1 MTTLYL
7 SGPMTGLPEQN
18 FPAFHAAAAQLR
30 AAGYTVIN
38 PAEIEQPDP
47 SSWIKCMWTDLA
59 AMAAAEPDGV
69 AYLPGWTRS
78 RGACLEINLIHS
90 LELPMG
96 CVDTWI
102 GRAQHLRSLNTH
114 TTTTP

>member
-7 SGPMTGLPEQN
+7 SGPMTGHPDLN
-18 FPAFHAAAAQLR
+18 HSAFHAAAAQLR

-59 AMAAAEPDGV
+59 TMAAAEPDGV
-69 AYLPGWTRS
+69 AYLPGWTHS
-78 RGACLEINLIHS
+78 TGAWAEVHLIRH
-90 LELPMG
+90 LHLPAVS
-96 CVDTWI
+96 VDAWL
-102 GRAQHLRSLNTH
+102 AAAEPVNQPDTH
-114 TTTTP
+114 TTTP

>member
-18 FPAFHAAAAQLR
+18 FPAFHTAAEQLR

-69 AYLPGWTRS
+69 AYLPDWTNS
-78 RGACLEINLIHS
+78 KGDWGEVNLIRA
-90 LELPMG
+90 LGLPANS
-96 CVDTWI
+96 VVAWLAAAEPLNQPDT
-102 GRAQHLRSLNTH
+102 L

>member
-18 FPAFHAAAAQLR
+18 FPAFHAAARRLR

-38 PAEIEQPDP
+38 PAEIEQHDP

-69 AYLPGWTRS
+69 AYLPDWTHS
-78 RGACLEINLIHS
+78 EGAWAEVNLIRHLGLRVHS
-90 LELPMG
+90 
-96 CVDTWI
+96 VNTWI
-102 GRAQHLRSLNTH
+102 VRTLPLQNQYP